1 MALDSPA
8 LFPSIDQMEER
19 KISFAPAQAPAAAEA
34 PEAEVPAAA
43 EVPAEAEVPEAVE
56 VALAPVPY
64 SKEVV
69 EEINS
74 FYRKRAKNSVGFTYT
89 SSGDLEIKEGAKVS
103 KVSRPST
110 AGTIRLKMFVPLEP
124 SERASLDD
132 ARSGSLAA
140 LDAEYE
146 EEHVR
151 LVDAWEEYRRT
162 GSMHAVLAS
171 NQAMTDIDARRN
183 LVRTAVRNVVSIPNP
198 VTRDIIL
205 SDRYEE
211 RKLFPK
217 GDPFNQE
224 VARLAIYTF
233 KQEDEFGKYVDD
245 EGGEVQEKVEEEAN
259 DILTR
264 QKLKDGRFARVFYET
279 DSEANGFMSPMWMA
293 DFTMIHGEASTNYSS
308 PIQAYESEKAKEL
321 GKVELRE
328 KILKTRSPRT
338 IRLLV
343 RQEKEHPKDAR
354 GLWLKIYTAMY
365 NKYPNLQAR
374 LLATGSDT
382 LIFADSKPGPSS
394 VGLAE
399 KDSGVLDPTKWRGEN
414 AVGLAQETV
423 RTRLREQTLEEAPE
437 VEEADES
444 TVTEEQQ
451 RRAKTGA
458 IINARRGGRR

>member
-19 KISFAPAQAPAAAEA
+19 KISFAPAQAAAPAVAEP
-34 PEAEVPAAA
+34 PEALAVEP
-43 EVPAEAEVPEAVE
+43 PPEAVE

-64 SKEVV
+64 SE
-69 EEINS
+69 EAIDEINA
-74 FYRKRAKNSVGFTYT
+74 FYRKRAKNAVGFTYT
-89 SSGDLEIKEGAKVS
+89 SGGDLEIKEGAKVS
-103 KVSRPST
+103 KVSRAST
-110 AGTIRLKMFVPLEP
+110 AGIIRLKMFVPLEP
-124 SERASLDD
+124 AEIASLDD
-132 ARSGSLAA
+132 TRTSNLVA
-140 LDAEYE
+140 LDTEYE

-151 LVDAWEEYRRT
+151 LMDAWEEYRRT

-183 LVRTAVRNVVSIPNP
+183 LVRSAVRNVVSIPNP

-245 EGGEVQEKVEEEAN
+245 AGAEEVVERVEEDTS
-259 DILTR
+259 DILAR
-264 QKLKDGRFARVFYET
+264 QKLKDGRFARIFYET

-293 DFTMIHGEASTNYSS
+293 DFTMIDVDTSTNYSS
-308 PIQAYESEKAKEL
+308 PIQAYEAERAKEL

-399 KDSGVLDPTKWRGEN
+399 KDSGVLDPTKWKGEN

-451 RRAKTGA
+451 RKAKTGA

>member
-1 MALDSPA
+1 
-8 LFPSIDQMEER
+8 MEER

-34 PEAEVPAAA
+34 PAVEAPAAA
-43 EVPAEAEVPEAVE
+43 EVPVAEAPVE

-64 SKEVV
+64 SKEAI

-89 SSGDLEIKEGAKVS
+89 SGGDLEIKEGAKVS

-124 SERASLDD
+124 AEIASLDD
-132 ARSGSLAA
+132 TRSGSLAA
-140 LDAEYE
+140 LDTEYE

-171 NQAMTDIDARRN
+171 NQAMTDIDAKRN

-245 EGGEVQEKVEEEAN
+245 AGEEVQEKVEEEAS

-279 DSEANGFMSPMWMA
+279 DSEANGFLSPMWMA
-293 DFTMIHGEASTNYSS
+293 DFTMIDGEASTNYSS
-308 PIQAYESEKAKEL
+308 PIQAYEAEKAKEL

-423 RTRLREQTLEEAPE
+423 RTRLREQTLEEVPE

>member
-19 KISFAPAQAPAAAEA
+19 KISFAPAQAAAPAEALVAAEA
-34 PEAEVPAAA
+34 PEALT
-43 EVPAEAEVPEAVE
+43 PEAVE

-64 SKEVV
+64 SE
-69 EEINS
+69 EAIDEINA
-74 FYRKRAKNSVGFTYT
+74 FYRKRAKNAVGFTYT
-89 SSGDLEIKEGAKVS
+89 SGGDLEIKEGAKVS
-103 KVSRPST
+103 KVSRAST
-110 AGTIRLKMFVPLEP
+110 AGIIRLKMFVPLEP
-124 SERASLDD
+124 SEIASLDD
-132 ARSGSLAA
+132 TRTSNLVA
-140 LDAEYE
+140 LDTEYE

-183 LVRTAVRNVVSIPNP
+183 LVRSAVRNVVSIPNP

-217 GDPFNQE
+217 DDLFNQE

-233 KQEDEFGKYVDD
+233 KQEDEFGKYVD
-245 EGGEVQEKVEEEAN
+245 EAGAEEVVERGEEEES
-259 DILTR
+259 DILAR
-264 QKLKDGRFARVFYET
+264 QKLKDGRFARIFYET

-293 DFTMIHGEASTNYSS
+293 DFTMIDGDSSTNYSS
-308 PIQAYESEKAKEL
+308 PIQAYEAERAKEL

-354 GLWLKIYTAMY
+354 GLWLKVYTAMY

-399 KDSGVLDPTKWRGEN
+399 KDSGVLDPTKWKGEN

-423 RTRLREQTLEEAPE
+423 RTRLREETLEDAPE